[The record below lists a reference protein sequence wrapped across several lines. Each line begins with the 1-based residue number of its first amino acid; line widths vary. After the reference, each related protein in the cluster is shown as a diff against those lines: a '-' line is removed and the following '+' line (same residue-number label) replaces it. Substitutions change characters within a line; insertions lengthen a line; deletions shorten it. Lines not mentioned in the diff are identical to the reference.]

1 MFAYHVEMN
10 LITKNKRICAYQ
22 VKYML
27 RNRSTWRKRMNDV
40 LKTRKISIESI
51 LNINEMLYD
60 EEVKELVQWL
70 LSKDNFE
77 IDEEEIYKQINK
89 IRSGIN

>member
-1 MFAYHVEMN
+1 
-10 LITKNKRICAYQ
+10 
-22 VKYML
+22 ML
-27 RNRSTWRKRMNDV
+27 RNRSTWRRRMNDV
-40 LKTRKISIESI
+40 LKTRKISVESI

-60 EEVKELVQWL
+60 KEVKELVQWL

>member
-1 MFAYHVEMN
+1 
-10 LITKNKRICAYQ
+10 
-22 VKYML
+22 ML
-27 RNRSTWRKRMNDV
+27 RNRSTWRRRMNDV
-40 LKTRKISIESI
+40 LKTRKISVERI

-60 EEVKELVQWL
+60 KEVKELVQWL